1 MFANILKAT
10 QMRVVGNWTVKTWNQ
25 ENPTNDENNSRLCVS
40 KKPTDLYTKKQDQ
53 LKRAKFHF
61 VWETKRKEVLKS
73 WPNWIFFCGL
83 VLGLHKLGI
92 FPNKI

>member
-40 KKPTDLYTKKQDQ
+40 KKPTDLYTKKQD
-53 LKRAKFHF
+53 HF
-61 VWETKRKEVLKS
+61 ISFEKQKEK
-73 WPNWIFFCGL
+73 
-83 VLGLHKLGI
+83 KY
-92 FPNKI
+92 